1 MGFSRQGMGKAALL
15 LVIGTALSRVL
26 GIVRE
31 TAIAYQFGATAQTDA
46 YLVALIV
53 PMAISSIVV
62 GALAT
67 AFIPVFTEHR
77 LRDGE
82 QEAWTM
88 GNAVI
93 NLAALILLIAAV
105 LYFLAA
111 PFFIALFA
119 PGLAPETEKL
129 AVDLSRLLSSAI
141 IFNGLIGIAN
151 ALLRSYRHFTY
162 PAFAGLLHNLG
173 MIGGTLFLGGML
185 GISGLAIG
193 VLVGLAAN
201 LLILFVPLSHQKKL
215 YQPTLRGL
223 RHPGTK
229 KIGLLLLPIII
240 GSAAGQINLL
250 VDRSLA
256 SGLTEGSISA
266 LNFADRLVG
275 LPLGIFVASATTA
288 AYPFLAEQAAL
299 KNMHELR
306 RIFSEGLRMLWFIVF
321 PLVAGLL
328 ILDEPI
334 VRLLFERGAFDAA
347 ASELTSVALFYYS
360 LGIIAHAASAMLSSV
375 YFALQDTAT
384 PIKLGLF
391 SVGLNIVLNFILVGY
406 MAHAGL
412 ALATSIAGTVTCILL
427 AYSLRRRLGH
437 LDGQRLLRS
446 VAKIAAASLLM
457 GIAVSVAYGYTAAF
471 FDTTIFVHQLL
482 QVGGLIVLGGA
493 VYFVSAALL
502 RTEELTWLSRRV
514 REKLLPSKTG

>member
-1 MGFSRQGMGKAALL
+1 MGFSKQGMGKAALL
-15 LVIGTALSRVL
+15 LMVGTALSRIL

-67 AFIPVFTEHR
+67 VFIPVFTEYR
-77 LRDGE
+77 LRNGE

-93 NLAALILLIAAV
+93 NLAALTLLIATVIYLLAV
-105 LYFLAA
+105 
-111 PFFIALFA
+111 PFFIALLA
-119 PGLAPETEKL
+119 PGLAPETEEL
-129 AVDLSRLLSSAI
+129 AVNLSRLLAAAI
-141 IFNGLIGIAN
+141 IFTGLIGIAN
-151 ALLRSYRHFTY
+151 ALLRSYHHFTY
-162 PAFAGLLHNLG
+162 PAFAGLLHNAG
-173 MIGGTLFLGGML
+173 MIGGTLFLGGIL

-201 LLILFVPLSHQKKL
+201 LLILFIPLSHQKKL

-229 KIGLLLLPIII
+229 KVGLLLLPIII

-299 KNMHELR
+299 KNLQELR

-334 VRLLFERGAFDAA
+334 VRLLFERGAFGAA
-347 ASELTSVALFYYS
+347 ATELTSVALFYYS
-360 LGIIAHAASAMLSSV
+360 LGIIAHAASAMLSNV

-384 PIKLGLF
+384 PIKLGLL
-391 SVGLNIVLNFILVGY
+391 SVGLNIVLNLILVGY

-412 ALATSIAGTVTCILL
+412 ALATSIAGTVACILL

-446 VAKIAAASLLM
+446 VGKFTCAALLM
-457 GIAVSVAYGYTAAF
+457 GVTVSVVYDFSATF
-471 FDTTIFVHQLL
+471 VDETIFAHQLL
-482 QVGGLIVLGGA
+482 QVTALILLGGF
-493 VYFVSAALL
+493 VYFAAAALL
-502 RTEELTWLSRRV
+502 RTEELLWLYRRV
-514 REKLLPSKTG
+514 REKFLPVRN